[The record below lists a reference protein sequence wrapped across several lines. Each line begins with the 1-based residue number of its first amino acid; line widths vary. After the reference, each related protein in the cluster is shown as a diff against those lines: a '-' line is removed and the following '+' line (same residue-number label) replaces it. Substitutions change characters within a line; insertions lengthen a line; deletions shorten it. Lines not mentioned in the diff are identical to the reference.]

1 MEGPDRTPLF
11 LGDLDDPWVAAIADA
26 LPSGT
31 VLQSCPHELPDEI
44 DLSDSPRTL
53 IIHRA
58 HLTAPDAHRL
68 EQSLSTCTNR
78 PKVVVCI
85 GPFARYRDQDQWLP
99 ICSAL
104 IPEAT
109 ARETIVRHLAGYIM
123 ATSPRMKVAI
133 ESSNDALRRTLADAI
148 ASLGYIVEVVSP
160 GGSKSNAPLLVWDAP
175 TLESHWTVELA
186 HRAKSHRV
194 ITLIGFAD
202 RAQVCLARESGASV
216 CLELPSDLDDLAYV
230 IDRLGRQRVDGAHA
244 VPPRSVGTRAG
255 LTRPVAEASD
265 SF

>member
-31 VLQSCPHELPDEI
+31 LLVPCPLELPDEI
-44 DLSDSPRTL
+44 DLSTSPRTL

-58 HLTAPDAHRL
+58 HLTARDADRL
-68 EQSLSTCTNR
+68 DRSLSLSANR
-78 PKVVVCI
+78 PKVVVCV

-109 ARETIVRHLAGYIM
+109 ARETIVRHLAGYVA
-123 ATSPRMKVAI
+123 ATSPRLKVAI
-133 ESSNDALRRTLADAI
+133 ESTNDALARTLADAI
-148 ASLGYIVEVVSP
+148 ASLGYSVDLVGP
-160 GGSKSNAPLLVWDAP
+160 GVSKSNAPLLVWDAP
-175 TLESHWTVELA
+175 SLESHWTVELA
-186 HRAKSHRV
+186 HRARSHRV

-202 RAQVCLARESGASV
+202 RAQVRLARESGASA

-244 VPPRSVGTRAG
+244 MPPRLLGSRAG
-255 LTRPVAEASD
+255 LARPVADTSD
-265 SF
+265 SL